1 MTVPARLSPIPSAAP
16 EIGPPP
22 DGGRAFPQGSVMKKI
37 LLTGVTGFLGQEL
50 LRLLCAEGEEV
61 TCLVRPG
68 KTADARERVTN
79 ALTGS
84 SLDPGRVA
92 VVEGDLALPRFG
104 LDAAGWDRLTAETT
118 TIIHCAADVR
128 FNRPLEKI
136 RRINVEGVGHVLDLA
151 AACRQSNPDF
161 ERLDYVSTAY
171 VAGRR
176 TGVATED
183 ELEHS
188 AGFKNTYEQTKHEAE
203 KLVRQRR
210 GELPVAIY
218 RPSIVLGA
226 SGNGVAKPNNVIYP
240 MLKVFSR
247 WRLAAAPANAA
258 TRLDLV
264 PVDYV
269 ARSLIAISKTP
280 AAVGGCFHLA
290 AGEGRDLSL
299 GRFIR
304 IMGEVFHR
312 RIIILPPWVHRKI
325 IRPLLKTFR
334 REFYERST
342 TTFRAFEPYIFDENP
357 RFSTVNARAALAGT
371 GIEMP
376 DTETFLRA
384 CLTYAVNTRF
394 GKAPPTSP

>member
-1 MTVPARLSPIPSAAP
+1 
-16 EIGPPP
+16 
-22 DGGRAFPQGSVMKKI
+22 MKKI
-37 LLTGVTGFLGQEL
+37 FLTGVTGFLGQEL
-50 LRLLCAEGEEV
+50 MRLLLAEGAEIV
-61 TCLVRPG
+61 CLTRPG
-68 KTADARERVTN
+68 KTADARGRVTA
-79 ALTGS
+79 ALAGS
-84 SLDPGRVA
+84 GLDPDRVA
-92 VVEGDLALPRFG
+92 VAEGDLAQPRFG
-104 LDAAGWDRLTAETT
+104 LAAADWDRLAAETSN
-118 TIIHCAADVR
+118 IVHCAADVR
-128 FNRPLEKI
+128 FNQPLDKI
-136 RRINVEGVGHVLDLA
+136 RKINVDGVGHILDLA
-151 AACRQSNPDF
+151 AACRRSNPNF

-176 TGVATED
+176 TGVAMEE

-188 AGFKNTYEQTKHEAE
+188 SGFKNSYEQTKHEAE
-203 KLVRQRR
+203 KMVRERR
-210 GELPVAIY
+210 GEMPVAIY
-218 RPSIVLGA
+218 RPAIVLGA
-226 SGNGVAKPNNVIYP
+226 SGDGVAKPNNVIYP
-240 MLKVFSR
+240 MLKVFAR
-247 WRLAAAPANAA
+247 WRLAAVPANAA

-269 ARSLIAISKTP
+269 ARSLIAISKSP
-280 AAVGGCFHLA
+280 AALGGCFHLA
-290 AGEGRDLSL
+290 AGDGRDLSL

-312 RIIILPPWVHRKI
+312 RIIIMPPWVHLKI
-325 IRPLLKTFR
+325 IRPLLKTFK

-394 GKAPPTSP
+394 GKAPPAGR